1 MLFVQI
7 WVQDFGLLVR
17 ALLVSVNALNNN
29 GIGPNL
35 ISAESKVPRDMLGPI
50 IVSLT
55 LGVRDCSIVVFVYDG
70 RKLRNTYYSSSL
82 ERTLPEE
89 HDGKLTGSKPAGT

>member
-7 WVQDFGLLVR
+7 GVQDFGLLVR

-35 ISAESKVPRDMLGPI
+35 IRAESKVPRDMLGPI
-50 IVSLT
+50 IV
-55 LGVRDCSIVVFVYDG
+55 
-70 RKLRNTYYSSSL
+70 
-82 ERTLPEE
+82 
-89 HDGKLTGSKPAGT
+89 